1 MEFLSWLVVIKEC
14 PRAIIASTSFPHVHF
29 VRRSAP
35 LVLLGGAFHVDRAG
49 QAPIAGARANARLSN
64 IAGAEMV
71 VAIGVYVHGR

>member
-1 MEFLSWLVVIKEC
+1 
-14 PRAIIASTSFPHVHF
+14 
-29 VRRSAP
+29 
-35 LVLLGGAFHVDRAG
+35 VLLGGAFHVDRAG